1 MVRWL
6 CFSFLFIYFSSEKKR
21 STVGNYFVKSSKL
34 YLHSL
39 KSILPLSSWFYFVF
53 KLGVGESSFPCA
65 PLPLFIYITHSN
77 LQHSSP
83 FLTCL
88 KPGFTGNTHNAKSA
102 TRQDY
107 RHGPLLFFSFWKS
120 WSKEKKM
127 PGNVGKLLAGQWAP
141 WGANPKSFAH
151 FHLSYLRGN

>member
-83 FLTCL
+83 FLICL
-88 KPGFTGNTHNAKSA
+88 SRDSLEIPTTPNQRRGKTTDTG
-102 TRQDY
+102 
-107 RHGPLLFFSFWKS
+107 LCFSFLF
-120 WSKEKKM
+120 ERAEVRRKKCPVM
-127 PGNVGKLLAGQWAP
+127 WGN
-141 WGANPKSFAH
+141 S
-151 FHLSYLRGN
+151 